1 MNYEIELST
10 EATKYLRKLDKPTRI
25 RILNHLNLL
34 AENPRHAELDIKKL
48 QGKKNLYRLR
58 VGTCRILY
66 SIKEDLLVVYVVT
79 IGSRGDVYK

>member
-10 EATKYLRKLDKPTRI
+10 EATKYLRKLDKTTRI
-25 RILNHLNLL
+25 RLLNHLNLL

-48 QGKKNLYRLR
+48 QGRKNLYRLR

-66 SIKEDLLVVYVVT
+66 TIKEDLFNCICRNNRFTRRCL
-79 IGSRGDVYK
+79 

>member
-25 RILNHLNLL
+25 RLLNHLNLL

-48 QGKKNLYRLR
+48 QGRKNLYRLR

-66 SIKEDLLVVYVVT
+66 TIKEALLIAYVVT
-79 IGSRGDVYK
+79 IGSQGDVYK